1 MPELPEVETIAQ
13 NLKRG
18 TDGPPIIGQRILRV
32 STRWPRHIERPS
44 ISTFRRKIQN
54 RVIEDIG
61 RRGKYLVVSLDE
73 GTLLIHLRMS
83 GDLKLTH
90 ENQERGPYEHT
101 LFPLDSGWELR
112 FSDARK
118 FGKISL
124 LEDPQVIF
132 KKLGPEPLDQD
143 FTSDVLSELIRGKQ
157 RMIKPLLMD
166 QSFLAG
172 MGNIYTDEALHI
184 AKIHPNTKSNQL
196 SPAQIHDLHAGIR
209 MALTAGLR
217 NNGASIDWVYRGGE
231 FQNYFRVYQRTG
243 EACPVCGTE
252 IKRITLGQRGTHYC
266 PTCQPEKSA

>member
-18 TDGPPIIGQRILRV
+18 TEGPTMIDQRILRV
-32 STRWPRHIERPS
+32 STRWPRHVERPA
-44 ISTFRRKIQN
+44 ISTFRRKIRG
-54 RVIEDIG
+54 RVVEEIG
-61 RRGKYLVVSLDE
+61 RRGKYLVFSLDQ

-83 GDLKLTH
+83 GDLKLAH
-90 ENQERGPYEHT
+90 EKEARGPYEHT
-101 LFPLDSGWELR
+101 IFPLDSGWQLR

-124 LEDPQVIF
+124 VDDPQVIF
-132 KKLGPEPLDQD
+132 KKLGPEPLDQV
-143 FTSDVLSELIRGKQ
+143 FTSESLSELLKNKK

-166 QSFLAG
+166 QTFIAG
-172 MGNIYTDEALHI
+172 LGNIYTDEALHI
-184 AKIHPNTKSNQL
+184 AKIHPNKRSNQL
-196 SPAQIHDLHAGIR
+196 SPAQVIELWAGIR

-231 FQNYFRVYQRTG
+231 HQNHFRVYQRTG
-243 EACPVCGTE
+243 EPCPVCGTE

-266 PTCQPEKSA
+266 PILRTPLC